1 MNTIRTDPLSIVFNY
16 LKYED
21 IVNFKLSN
29 KSFDRMTKD
38 MPIFRKKKM
47 EPIIKVWGH
56 ELFRIIDYSVNL
68 DNKSEYYKF
77 LKVNNKNILQCLEFL
92 YNDILF
98 TDNWIPGNSGKS
110 FTDRFIDVYDVFFW
124 IFKLRDNYKDIF
136 EIKRNFFIRKKLDI
150 NEIDITDKK
159 LKLLYDITPGLNN
172 FKPFTNF
179 IQNILAIVEER
190 EEPKTEKDFL
200 KRMIR
205 VELINICGCIGI
217 KGYRSYFRRKTK
229 PELINLIL
237 EKELFIFLEKR
248 EEKRESL
255 NKIEFAELI
264 EICKRHEISEYD
276 SKEKYE
282 LINLILNQENL
293 TNLILDYQFEK
304 KIKNN
309 IFFELGKRRKRYKSK
324 IKKQSFP

>member
-1 MNTIRTDPLSIVFNY
+1 
-16 LKYED
+16 
-21 IVNFKLSN
+21 
-29 KSFDRMTKD
+29 
-38 MPIFRKKKM
+38 M

-110 FTDRFIDVYDVFFW
+110 LTDRYTDIHDIFF
-124 IFKLRDNYKDIF
+124 FKFRLRDNYINIF
-136 EIKRNFFIRKKLDI
+136 KIKRNFFIRKKLDI
-150 NEIDITDKK
+150 NEINITNRK
-159 LKLLYDITPGLNN
+159 LKLLYNITRDQYNHRT
-172 FKPFTNF
+172 FTNF
-179 IQNILAIVEER
+179 IQDILAEER

-200 KRMIR
+200 KRIIR
-205 VELINICGCIGI
+205 VELINICGYIGI
-217 KGYRSYFRRKTK
+217 NRRRSHFSRKTK

-255 NKIEFAELI
+255 NKIEFCELI